1 MLYRVIDAG
10 ELPALVS
17 AFMETYEVVAPVK
30 RGRSYAFQVIESFDE
45 IELDYPTTIVSPKK
59 YFLPPKETLLEFDAC
74 GNQVTDFAAEI
85 TPRVIFGAHACD
97 INALNRLDLVFKDGR
112 YPDPYYVARRGATLV
127 VGVSC
132 LPTETCF
139 CHLWGSDEAR
149 YGYDLFLQD
158 IGGKYLVSISS
169 VEAANILEAACDP
182 RVATD
187 EDRIEFRHATRRRQ
201 AAFNPDIPDIQEVAM
216 LTDAFH
222 KDPFWDEL
230 GERCL
235 SCTACSA
242 VCPTCFCFDIQDVRD
257 PDGTAGRRERV
268 QDACTSPQFALV
280 AGGHNFRPDGSRPRA
295 PPHVP
300 QAQRLPGQPRPD
312 ALRGMRALRDRLQ
325 GGHQPHR
332 GAEVLREEGGAR
344 CPVAARSPPS
354 RCGRSPTSPPRSRAP
369 R

>member
-1 MLYRVIDAG
+1 M
-10 ELPALVS
+10 
-17 AFMETYEVVAPVK
+17 
-30 RGRSYAFQVIESFDE
+30 
-45 IELDYPTTIVSPKK
+45 SPKK

-280 AGGHNFRPDGSRPRA
+280 AGGHNFRPDG
-295 PPHVP
+295 
-300 QAQRLPGQPRPD
+300 
-312 ALRGMRALRDRLQ
+312 RGRVRHRMYHKLNGFLANHDRMLCV
-325 GGHQPHR
+325 GCGRCVTACKADINPI
-332 GAEVLREEGGAR
+332 EVLKFFERKGADD
-344 CPVAARSPPS
+344 AQ
-354 RCGRSPTSPPRSRAP
+354 
-369 R
+369 